1 MQNLEEKP
9 STATNKFITMAKK
22 KHVYNKSTG
31 RKYGPGSYDHAYGKK
46 TSKQRSQRNKA
57 RRAVRASLAA
67 KYGAKK
73 AASMLKGK
81 DVDHIK
87 PIAKG
92 GKNGKSNLRISTKR
106 ANRGRK

>member
-1 MQNLEEKP
+1 
-9 STATNKFITMAKK
+9 MAK

-57 RRAVRASLAA
+57 RRAVRAALVS

-73 AASMLKGK
+73 AAQMLKGK
-81 DVDHIK
+81 DVDHVK

-92 GKNGKSNLRISTKR
+92 GKNGLSNLRVTSKKK
-106 ANRGRK
+106 NRGRK